1 MTADAPTAQLQDFQY
16 KYKEFRNV
24 YVPLQNYSVRGA
36 MPPSE
41 RTNKQ

>member
-24 YVPLQNYSVRGA
+24 YVPL
-36 MPPSE
+36 
-41 RTNKQ
+41 

>member
-1 MTADAPTAQLQDFQY
+1 MTADAPTAQLQDFQD

-24 YVPLQNYSVRGA
+24 YVPLQNYSVRDA

-41 RTNKQ
+41 KTNKQ